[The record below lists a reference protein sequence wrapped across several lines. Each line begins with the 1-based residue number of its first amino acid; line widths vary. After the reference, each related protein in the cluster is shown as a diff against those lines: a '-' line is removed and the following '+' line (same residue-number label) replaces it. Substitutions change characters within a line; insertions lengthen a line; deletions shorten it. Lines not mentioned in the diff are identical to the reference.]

1 MGLDRTKLRIEMIK
15 RDIKSKEL
23 AEKLG
28 IDNSSFS
35 LKLNNKRKFTEAE
48 ISVLFN
54 IFGKSIF

>member
-1 MGLDRTKLRIEMIK
+1 MIK

>member
-28 IDNSSFS
+28 IDDSSFS

-48 ISVLFN
+48 ISILFN